1 MSEYAESIYADSVID
16 WDQGFDNYDETLTEK
31 PRGQRR
37 WLGKE
42 HHRGKERLHNSVKD
56 RTFIEKTVKS
66 TDPLSKRS
74 ADRIEESTKDE
85 LKLNVL
91 YSMDKKNRWNDATT
105 VTLLR
110 SAPENLNVEVVE
122 KNALEQYGFLYP
134 NKSTF
139 AVHSRKV
146 RQEDAPGEFEIRKA
160 TSTSS
165 KGQDYSNFLPKSREF
180 SKKANAKIMTVRHE
194 EEGPVELPTVTYN
207 IYKTHHS
214 KDVVGSELFK
224 AKVVSKSGRHR
235 ANKKIDMDVYDDDEY
250 FDDEENEFEDSNHQ
264 SHARSILDLTD
275 YVVENS
281 KKQVVRSKRNASET
295 SYEMIDHTDIEYSH
309 QFNIQG
315 YLNQEGFT
323 FIESDIT
330 FSNQTACF
338 EKQINELREE
348 RDLKIKDLRPN
359 QYLIDIT
366 KRCQSDGA
374 KKNGETTTV
383 MVFTHLKQ
391 KTFNV
396 LLNSTIICH
405 PEKRSDEYLKKLISS
420 ATSILEAI
428 TRVSGE
434 LNQNRNTIDMISTSG
449 KYYGKKDLTEL
460 LNDSTVWDFQTKK
473 MQKMNWPNQHY
484 HATWANS
491 EELSQIGGKLEWNDL
506 CEMVKTENR
515 LKTCYTF
522 EENCGECS
530 RKKRSHELFLVKNES
545 KVKCTD
551 CLRNQFYREFMA
563 NRLPIDL
570 ETDTAEELEYLPTF
584 IPLPL
589 LNLYIRM
596 VAETI
601 YKDLG
606 ATGDFEKCQSCKSA
620 VFFEDL
626 TSENEKKS
634 VNRSC
639 PCGYSWCKECRN
651 VPHWPMNCTDFS
663 EWEKKWLLRYSMM
676 HAQGS
681 GSEALLQITCSCG
694 SAIMN
699 VLLPAGKFI
708 SCPNCKTNVNTE
720 TMHSIYEP
728 YYWPYSPRQR
738 ERLRQYYRDHKNED
752 SYRYEPIAEIRT
764 DITKIP
770 AIKQSVMEVCG
781 AARDVRFDLKFR
793 NQMVKRE
800 HALIRKNTIETEV
813 VENLFGTTAYLAENV
828 TAWMHMSNQNDR
840 NVKNTLETMMENR
853 KNLIEVL
860 EGGDQESIKE
870 CIRTLRIQIDSVVS
884 SVEKKLNDATPRQ
897 QFSYSNHTDCI

>member
-1 MSEYAESIYADSVID
+1 MSECPKSSYAESFYADSVSNLDDDREEFVI
-16 WDQGFDNYDETLTEK
+16 EK

-56 RTFIEKTVKS
+56 RTYIEKTVKS
-66 TDPLSKRS
+66 ADPLSKRA
-74 ADRIEESTKDE
+74 ADKIDESTKDE
-85 LKLNVL
+85 LRLNVV

-105 VTLLR
+105 VTLLS
-110 SAPENLNVEVVE
+110 SAPDDVNVEVVE
-122 KNALEQYGFLYP
+122 KNALEQYGFMHP

-146 RQEDAPGEFEIRKA
+146 RKEDSPGEFEIRKA

-180 SKKANAKIMTVRHE
+180 SKKANAKMMTLRNE
-194 EEGPVELPTVTYN
+194 EEEIVEQPTVTYN

-235 ANKKIDMDVYDDDEY
+235 ANKMFDMEVYDDDEY
-250 FDDEENEFEDSNHQ
+250 FDDEEDDFEVSNTQ
-264 SHARSILDLTD
+264 SHARSILDLD
-275 YVVENS
+275 DCVVDNI
-281 KKQVVRSKRNASET
+281 KKQVIRNKRNDSEI
-295 SYEMIDHTDIEYSH
+295 SYEMLDYPESEYSH

-323 FIESDIT
+323 FMESDIT

-338 EKQINELREE
+338 EEQINQIREE
-348 RDLKIKDLRPN
+348 KDLKIKDLRPN
-359 QYLIDIT
+359 QYLVDIS
-366 KRCQSDGA
+366 KRCQLHGA
-374 KKNGETTTV
+374 KKDGETTTV
-383 MVFTHLKQ
+383 MVFTHLKL

-396 LLNSTIICH
+396 LLNSTIISH

-434 LNQNRNTIDMISTSG
+434 MNQNRNMIDMITTSG
-449 KYYGKKDLTEL
+449 KYYGEKDLAKL
-460 LNDSTVWDFQTKK
+460 LNDSTVWDFQMQK
-473 MQKMNWPNQHY
+473 MMKMNWPNQNY
-484 HATWANS
+484 HSTWANS

-506 CEMVKTENR
+506 CEMVKKENR
-515 LKTCYTF
+515 IRTCYTSA
-522 EENCGECS
+522 ENCGECS
-530 RKKRSHELFLVKNES
+530 RKKKSHELFLVENES

-551 CLRNQFYREFMA
+551 CLRNQFNREFMS

-570 ETDTAEELEYLPTF
+570 ETDTAEELEYFPTF
-584 IPLPL
+584 IPLTL

-606 ATGDFEKCQSCKSA
+606 ATGDFEKCPSCKSA
-620 VFFEDL
+620 VFFEETTAD
-626 TSENEKKS
+626 NEKKS
-634 VNRSC
+634 QNRSC
-639 PCGYSWCKECRN
+639 PCGYSWCKECKN
-651 VPHWPMNCTDFS
+651 VPHWPMNCSDFS

-676 HAQGS
+676 HAQGT

-694 SAIMN
+694 NSIIN

-708 SCPNCKTNVNTE
+708 SCSNCKKNVNTE

-752 SYRYEPIAEIRT
+752 AYPYQPIAESRT
-764 DITKIP
+764 EISKIP

-781 AARDVRFDLKFR
+781 AARDVRFDLKLR

-800 HALIRKNTIETEV
+800 QVWIRKYAMETEI
-813 VENLFGTTAYLAENV
+813 VENLFGTTAYLSENV

-860 EGGDQESIKE
+860 EGGDQESIKK
-870 CIRTLRIQIDSVVS
+870 CIQTLRNQIDSVVS
-884 SVEKKLNDATPRQ
+884 SVEKKLKEATPR
-897 QFSYSNHTDCI
+897 H